1 MTQSHSN
8 IRQAAAHSIK
18 LLETI
23 VYPTVP
29 MPPSSTNTI
38 ILVTNTITKSEPDLP
53 LPETEPEPVM
63 DWDSLPDAYL
73 HSHKIDE
80 WDTLVMWLSEE
91 TTPCKTEKEMIELL
105 NRCPDEPRKSWI
117 SISKWMIAELG
128 CEVDLIE
135 ELYPTM

>member
-1 MTQSHSN
+1 
-8 IRQAAAHSIK
+8 
-18 LLETI
+18 
-23 VYPTVP
+23 
-29 MPPSSTNTI
+29 
-38 ILVTNTITKSEPDLP
+38 
-53 LPETEPEPVM
+53 
-63 DWDSLPDAYL
+63 
-73 HSHKIDE
+73 
-80 WDTLVMWLSEE
+80 MWLSEE

>member
-53 LPETEPEPVM
+53 LPEPEPAPVI
-63 DWDSLPDAYL
+63 DWDSLPDHYIHGSKWGEWENCL
-73 HSHKIDE
+73 YIGDE
-80 WDTLVMWLSEE
+80 S
-91 TTPCKTEKEMIELL
+91 TPCKTEKEMIELL

-117 SISKWMIAELG
+117 GISKWMIAELG